1 VSDALNAEFD
11 TMADWTARVA
21 LDLGADFYIP
31 AACRGSGSPAALD
44 WLIDTMALTAGDLL
58 LDCGA
63 GVGGPA
69 AYAAHTR
76 AVQSVLVEPEAGACL
91 AARTLFSHNV
101 IQALGTALPMPDATF
116 DAAWALGVLC
126 TTAQQHTLLG
136 ELRRVVRPG
145 GPIGLL
151 VFVAEQEI
159 SPDYVEDNH
168 FPTAGALTRCLTDA
182 SLAVTHRMP
191 TSELPAIPAIWNE
204 RVDTVTEVLEE
215 RYGHTP
221 VWQIADRQST
231 RIGKL
236 LTDGDLRGEL
246 LVVQSRPWPS
256 H

>member
-1 VSDALNAEFD
+1 MRDALHAEFD
-11 TMADWTARVA
+11 TLADWTARVA
-21 LDLGADFYIP
+21 LDLGADFHIP

-76 AVQSVLVEPEAGACL
+76 AVQPVLVEPETGACR
-91 AARTLFSHNV
+91 AAQKLFSHSV
-101 IQALGTALPMPDATF
+101 IQAVGTALPLPDATF

-136 ELRRVVRPG
+136 ELCRVVRPG
-145 GPIGLL
+145 GSIGLL
-151 VFVAEQEI
+151 VFVAEQKI
-159 SPDYVEDNH
+159 SSDYVEDNH
-168 FPTAGALTRCLTDA
+168 FPTTGELNRCLDDA
-182 SLAVTHRMP
+182 SLAVTHRIS

-204 RVDTVTEVLEE
+204 RVDAVTEVLEE
-215 RYGHTP
+215 RYGHTS

-236 LTDGDLRGEL
+236 LGAGDLRGEL
-246 LVVQSRPWPS
+246 LVARSRS
-256 H
+256 